1 MITIK
6 ADEQQEKL
14 SILEKEI
21 VLTGPPNNLQ
31 GSIHFAN
38 RQSEMLRVKFL
49 ALSGTDD
56 KEPGGASM
64 RSSFRLQ
71 PGEEAL
77 KPVKHQMPATT
88 PPGTY
93 EKHIRTGKSRHVVK
107 LIVQP
112 TINIAVHPQHFTF
125 QGSEPGTRHTAT
137 IALRN
142 LGNMPFRIP
151 EPKHASMLDMDLLCR
166 AFGMGFREAPDSGVN
181 ETLDKVAQN
190 IKANMVDWAAMKIR
204 EAGQIVEPGG
214 SAILHVDTL
223 IPKNADPGRDYGG
236 NFRFWDKDISIAV
249 KSHLQSSKEKNR
261 GRK

>member
-1 MITIK
+1 MNTIK
-6 ADEQQEKL
+6 ADAQQEKL

-38 RQSEMLRVKFL
+38 RQDEMLRVKNL
-49 ALSGTDD
+49 ALAGTDD
-56 KEPGGASM
+56 KQAGQESM

-71 PGEEAL
+71 PGESAL

-88 PPGTY
+88 PPGVY
-93 EKHIRTGKSRHVVK
+93 EKYIKTGESSHVVK

-112 TINIAVHPQHFTF
+112 TINISVHPQHFTF
-125 QGSEPGTRHTAT
+125 QGSEAGTQHTAT

-166 AFGMGFREAPDSGVN
+166 AFGMGFREAPDTGVTD
-181 ETLDKVAQN
+181 TLDKVAQN
-190 IKANMVDWAAMKIR
+190 IKSNMIDWAAMKIR
-204 EAGQIVEPGG
+204 EAGEIVEPGE
-214 SAILHVDTL
+214 SAILHVDMQ
-223 IPKNADPGRDYGG
+223 IPKNADPRRDYSG
-236 NFRFWDKDISIAV
+236 NFRFWDKEISIAV
-249 KSHLQSSKEKNR
+249 KSHVQISREKPS